1 MTPSQQFE
9 KCVKR
14 SKDGKAITC
23 RLGLWSVYNL
33 DPEANERE
41 ARHYWGQYYAD
52 GEYDELLKE
61 KTK

>member
-14 SKDGKAITC
+14 SKDGKAIDR
-23 RLGLWSVYNL
+23 RLGWWGVYSP
-33 DPEANERE
+33 DPEANGRE

-61 KTK
+61 KSK